1 MKINKD
7 DILLMKIVHFFITKE
22 NFVPVI
28 IRGLENEIWLEN
40 KHSEYRIIRIV
51 TKNIFNEEQL
61 NFDIGKTKNIV
72 SQIKRQTLNPFMDML
87 SIYVNLDDDI
97 KEKLTD
103 EKHYTN
109 ISIKDEKDLLKNEVI
124 SKYYKGID
132 EDFNYEEEGF
142 PLIAKITS
150 DITKKNIEENERFNN
165 MYNQK
170 KPIVTWILI
179 GINVLIFLLMYII
192 GKGSED
198 LVTLTNFGA
207 IVPSLVKAG
216 DYYRLLSSAFLH
228 IGFIHLLCNMYS
240 LYAVGPTIEHFYG
253 KGKFVLI
260 YLYSAIIAS
269 LFVLV
274 FQGENT
280 ISAGASGAIFGLLG
294 SLLYFGF
301 NYRGYLG
308 NQIINRI
315 IPVIIIN
322 LFIGFTLP
330 GISIAA
336 HIGGLIGGVFVSY
349 MLGINDKKEISKR
362 ITGTIFTII
371 FTAFMI
377 YLAFFR

>member
-72 SQIKRQTLNPFMDML
+72 RQIKRQTLNPFMDML

-109 ISIKDEKDLLKNEVI
+109 ISIKNENDLLKNEVI

-150 DITKKNIEENERFNN
+150 DITKKNIEENERFSN

-240 LYAVGPTIEHFYG
+240 LYAVGPTIEDR
-253 KGKFVLI
+253 KSV
-260 YLYSAIIAS
+260 
-269 LFVLV
+269 V
-274 FQGENT
+274 
-280 ISAGASGAIFGLLG
+280 
-294 SLLYFGF
+294 
-301 NYRGYLG
+301 
-308 NQIINRI
+308 
-315 IPVIIIN
+315 
-322 LFIGFTLP
+322 
-330 GISIAA
+330 
-336 HIGGLIGGVFVSY
+336 
-349 MLGINDKKEISKR
+349 
-362 ITGTIFTII
+362 
-371 FTAFMI
+371 
-377 YLAFFR
+377 

>member
-22 NFVPVI
+22 NFAPVI

-109 ISIKDEKDLLKNEVI
+109 ISIKNEKDLLKNEVI

-240 LYAVGPTIEHFYG
+240 LYEVGPTIEHFYG

-294 SLLYFGF
+294 SLLYFGY

-362 ITGTIFTII
+362 ITGTVFTII